1 MKNGDKAKDR
11 LMSELEE
18 ARRRIAEL
26 EGFKAAPGRE
36 DAWLGREVDFFQG
49 VFDAIQDGIS
59 VLDSEFNVIRVNS
72 WMEKMYASEMPL
84 VGRKCYAAYQ
94 KRTSLCPWCPSI
106 KTIETGKAHS
116 EIVPCPS
123 AEKPAGWI
131 EISTYPLKDA
141 NGFVAGIIELVKDI
155 TERKRLD
162 DALLE
167 SENRFRNLMEYIPGV
182 SIQGYKTDGTVFYWN
197 KASEEVYGYTVEE
210 AIGRNLGE
218 LIVPPELRPLF
229 EKCLET
235 GKTVKVS
242 GEFIPSGE
250 MMLMHKEGHL
260 VPVYSIHTAVYIEGK
275 EPLLFCIDVDLSKR
289 KRMEED
295 LKESEEKY
303 RNLFETS
310 PEAVFLEDMD
320 GGIVSVNQKGCEIYG
335 YSREEMLKLN
345 VVDIV
350 PPDISGNYPLLID
363 NLGQKRFLFF
373 ESRARR
379 KNGESFQCD
388 LGASLVKVGNR
399 DYVQVVIKD
408 ISARKLA
415 EKELAKHRYHLEE
428 LVKERTAQLTNANER
443 LQREIAERKR
453 AEETLRYSEERYRQV
468 VSTTTDA
475 IMVFDAETR
484 RFIEVNKACEELYG
498 YSREEFLGITH
509 TDIAAEPE
517 KSDASIRRAIKGKLS
532 RLPIRY
538 HRKKDGAIFPVE
550 ISSSTFMHKGRLV
563 ICGVIRDITENKK
576 AEEAL
581 IRSEAKSRSLIEA
594 LPDMMFTYSKSGIV
608 TGFEAAEN
616 LKPIVSPGKFM
627 GKHFGDVLPADVTQL
642 LQKTI
647 ERAFQTQKM
656 QIIHYKLPIEGQVRE
671 YEGRMVV
678 IGEDE
683 VMMIVRDITEHK
695 QAEAKLRLFS
705 QAVESSVDG
714 IAMGAIEG
722 RFTYV
727 NESFVKMFGYS
738 REELIGKEIAI
749 LYPEKQI
756 PRLEEALKIMRD
768 GSWAGEMICKT
779 KNGELL
785 PVMVSSSTV
794 IDKDGNTIA
803 IMANHRDITAQKRAE
818 EELKKYW
825 EHLEE
830 LVGERTEDL
839 RSEISERKKIERE
852 LKRSQS
858 ALQVRKE
865 ALEQKNIALREVL
878 EQIEVEK
885 REMKNAVAAN
895 VEELLLPILRK
906 LRGKASRI
914 EEKHLDVLED
924 AMGKLTS
931 LYGRRISE
939 PRLRLTPREI
949 EICTMIKSGLTSK
962 EISELLHISLQTT
975 ERHRNNIRRKL
986 DITRKKINLATYLQS
1001 L

>member
-1 MKNGDKAKDR
+1 MKNWDKAKDQ
-11 LMSELEE
+11 L
-18 ARRRIAEL
+18 I
-26 EGFKAAPGRE
+26 PE
-36 DAWLGREVDFFQG
+36 DV
-49 VFDAIQDGIS
+49 
-59 VLDSEFNVIRVNS
+59 
-72 WMEKMYASEMPL
+72 
-84 VGRKCYAAYQ
+84 
-94 KRTSLCPWCPSI
+94 
-106 KTIETGKAHS
+106 
-116 EIVPCPS
+116 
-123 AEKPAGWI
+123 
-131 EISTYPLKDA
+131 
-141 NGFVAGIIELVKDI
+141 
-155 TERKRLD
+155 
-162 DALLE
+162 LLE
-167 SENRFRNLMEYIPGV
+167 SEGRFRCLMDHIPGV
-182 SIQGYKTDGTVFYWN
+182 SIQGYKADGTVFYWN
-197 KASEEVYGYTVEE
+197 KASEEVYGYTAEE
-210 AIGRNLGE
+210 AMGRNLGE
-218 LIVPPELRPLF
+218 LIVPPDLKPLF

-242 GEFIPSGE
+242 GEFMPPGE

-275 EPLLFCIDVDLSKR
+275 EPLLFCIDVDLSER

-363 NLGQKRFLFF
+363 NLRQKRFLFF

-408 ISARKLA
+408 ISDRKRA

-484 RFIEVNKACEELYG
+484 QFIEVNKACEELYG

-576 AEEAL
+576 AE
-581 IRSEAKSRSLIEA
+581 
-594 LPDMMFTYSKSGIV
+594 
-608 TGFEAAEN
+608 
-616 LKPIVSPGKFM
+616 
-627 GKHFGDVLPADVTQL
+627 
-642 LQKTI
+642 
-647 ERAFQTQKM
+647 
-656 QIIHYKLPIEGQVRE
+656 
-671 YEGRMVV
+671 
-678 IGEDE
+678 
-683 VMMIVRDITEHK
+683 
-695 QAEAKLRLFS
+695 AKLRLFS

-768 GSWAGEMICKT
+768 GSWAGEMIGKR

-830 LVGERTEDL
+830 LVEERTKNL
-839 RSEISERKKIERE
+839 RSEISERKKIERQ

-885 REMKNAVAAN
+885 REMKDAVAAN
-895 VEELLLPILRK
+895 AEELLLPILRK

-924 AMGKLTS
+924 TMGKLTS
-931 LYGRRISE
+931 LYGRKISE

-986 DITRKKINLATYLQS
+986 GITRKKINLATYIQS

>member
-1 MKNGDKAKDR
+1 
-11 LMSELEE
+11 
-18 ARRRIAEL
+18 
-26 EGFKAAPGRE
+26 
-36 DAWLGREVDFFQG
+36 
-49 VFDAIQDGIS
+49 
-59 VLDSEFNVIRVNS
+59 
-72 WMEKMYASEMPL
+72 MEKMYASEVPL
-84 VGRKCYAAYQ
+84 VGKKCYAAYQ

-106 KTIETGKAHS
+106 KTRETGKAHS
-116 EIVPCPS
+116 EIVPYPS

-131 EISTYPLKDA
+131 EISTYPLKDT
-141 NGFVAGIIELVKDI
+141 NGFGAGIIELVKDV
-155 TERKRLD
+155 TE
-162 DALLE
+162 
-167 SENRFRNLMEYIPGV
+167 
-182 SIQGYKTDGTVFYWN
+182 
-197 KASEEVYGYTVEE
+197 
-210 AIGRNLGE
+210 
-218 LIVPPELRPLF
+218 
-229 EKCLET
+229 
-235 GKTVKVS
+235 
-242 GEFIPSGE
+242 
-250 MMLMHKEGHL
+250 
-260 VPVYSIHTAVYIEGK
+260 
-275 EPLLFCIDVDLSKR
+275 R

-303 RNLFETS
+303 RNLFKTS

-350 PPDISGNYPLLID
+350 PPDISGNYALLIN
-363 NLGQKRFLFF
+363 NLKQKRFLFF

-408 ISARKLA
+408 ISDRKLA

-428 LVKERTAQLTNANER
+428 LVKERTAQLTNANDR

-453 AEETLRYSEERYRQV
+453 AEATLLYSEERYRQV

-484 RFIEVNKACEELYG
+484 QFIEVNKACEELYG

-509 TDIAAEPE
+509 TDIAADPE
-517 KSDASIRRAIKGKLS
+517 QSDASIRRAIKGKLS

-550 ISSSTFMHKGRLV
+550 ISSSTFMYKGRLV
-563 ICGVIRDITENKK
+563 ICGVIRNITE
-576 AEEAL
+576 
-581 IRSEAKSRSLIEA
+581 R
-594 LPDMMFTYSKSGIV
+594 
-608 TGFEAAEN
+608 
-616 LKPIVSPGKFM
+616 
-627 GKHFGDVLPADVTQL
+627 
-642 LQKTI
+642 
-647 ERAFQTQKM
+647 
-656 QIIHYKLPIEGQVRE
+656 
-671 YEGRMVV
+671 
-678 IGEDE
+678 
-683 VMMIVRDITEHK
+683 
-695 QAEAKLRLFS
+695 
-705 QAVESSVDG
+705 
-714 IAMGAIEG
+714 
-722 RFTYV
+722 
-727 NESFVKMFGYS
+727 
-738 REELIGKEIAI
+738 
-749 LYPEKQI
+749 
-756 PRLEEALKIMRD
+756 
-768 GSWAGEMICKT
+768 
-779 KNGELL
+779 
-785 PVMVSSSTV
+785 
-794 IDKDGNTIA
+794 
-803 IMANHRDITAQKRAE
+803 KRAE

-830 LVGERTEDL
+830 LVEERTEDL

-885 REMKNAVAAN
+885 REMKDAVAAN
-895 VEELLLPILRK
+895 VEEFLLPILRK

-924 AMGKLTS
+924 AMEKITS

-962 EISELLHISLQTT
+962 EISGLLHISPQTT

-986 DITRKKINLATYLQS
+986 GITRKKINLATYLQS